1 MLKIRRS
8 APKVMVY
15 GELGRHEIR
24 FTVWKR
30 IGVWKKLIKPNDKL
44 SCIVFH
50 RLNYKNKVT
59 LWHLA
64 IKQTLI
70 SCGNLMAEEYAVLV
84 SDSGFNNFMK
94 TKCQDLSFQSWQT
107 MLQTNYV
114 CDNHRL

>member
-15 GELGRHEIR
+15 GELGRQEIR

-30 IGVWKKLIKPNDKL
+30 IGVWKKLIKSNDKL

-59 LWHLA
+59 L
-64 IKQTLI
+64 
-70 SCGNLMAEEYAVLV
+70 
-84 SDSGFNNFMK
+84 
-94 TKCQDLSFQSWQT
+94 
-107 MLQTNYV
+107 
-114 CDNHRL
+114 